1 MRRNAPTI
9 LALLLIVATATAF
22 AVTQRLKLEPSPISR
37 TRVSGVFSPVC
48 RCASKAANIQFSL
61 RRADRL
67 RIAIKTDSGEVAVA
81 QGSFARGDVHVRWD
95 GRDAS
100 GELVPDGIY
109 YPLVHLQGAGR
120 TIDLPNPI
128 RVDTIKP
135 SIRFRSVVPRV
146 FRPGKE
152 KLTVTYTISEHAHAL
167 LFVDGRRRVF
177 TASKRRRYLLH
188 WSGKVHGRALRPGR
202 AKMKLVAEDLAGNR
216 SAPTPWV
223 VVRVRRPSRRPP
235 A

>member
-22 AVTQRLKLEPSPISR
+22 AVTQRLKLEPSPISK
-37 TRVSGVFSPVC
+37 TRVSDIFSPVC
-48 RCASKAANIQFSL
+48 RCATKAANIEFAL
-61 RRADRL
+61 RKADQL
-67 RIAIKTDSGEVAVA
+67 RIAIRTDSGEVTVA

-109 YPLVHLQGAGR
+109 YPLVHLQRAAR

-152 KLTVTYTISEHAHAL
+152 KLTVAYTISEHAHAL

-177 TASKRRRYLLH
+177 TASKRLRYLLH

-202 AKMKLVAEDLAGNR
+202 HKLKLVAEDLAGNL
-216 SAPTPWV
+216 SAPTPV
-223 VVRVRRPSRRPP
+223 VLVRVRRP
-235 A
+235 